1 MKGMDHRI
9 IYRYRAVQ
17 RRWWHMEIITG
28 KELMDMLHFG
38 KTKFN
43 KLLKAG
49 ELPLVKI
56 GNDYI
61 TTESAV
67 EKWIND
73 NIGEELFY
81 E

>member
-1 MKGMDHRI
+1 MK
-9 IYRYRAVQ
+9 
-17 RRWWHMEIITG
+17 IITS
-28 KELMDMLHFG
+28 KELLDMLPFG

-43 KLLKAG
+43 KLLKAN

-56 GNDYI
+56 GTDYI

-73 NIGEELFY
+73 NIGQELFY

>member
-1 MKGMDHRI
+1 MK
-9 IYRYRAVQ
+9 
-17 RRWWHMEIITG
+17 IITS
-28 KELMDMLHFG
+28 KELLELMPFG

-43 KLLKAG
+43 KLLQAG

-73 NIGEELFY
+73 NIGQELFY

>member
-1 MKGMDHRI
+1 MK
-9 IYRYRAVQ
+9 
-17 RRWWHMEIITG
+17 IITS
-28 KELMDMLHFG
+28 KELLEILPFG

-43 KLLKAG
+43 KLLKSG

-73 NIGEELFY
+73 NIGQELFY

>member
-1 MKGMDHRI
+1 MK
-9 IYRYRAVQ
+9 
-17 RRWWHMEIITG
+17 IITS
-28 KELMDMLHFG
+28 KELLEMLPFG

-43 KLLKAG
+43 KLLKSG

-67 EKWIND
+67 EKWITD
-73 NIGEELFY
+73 NIGQELFY

>member
-1 MKGMDHRI
+1 MEVPANNRRLFMK
-9 IYRYRAVQ
+9 
-17 RRWWHMEIITG
+17 IITS
-28 KELMDMLHFG
+28 KELLEMLPFG

-43 KLLKAG
+43 KLLRAG

-67 EKWIND
+67 ENWISN
-73 NIGEELFY
+73 NIGQELFY

>member
-1 MKGMDHRI
+1 MKN
-9 IYRYRAVQ
+9 
-17 RRWWHMEIITG
+17 ITS
-28 KELMDMLHFG
+28 KELLEMLPFG

-43 KLLKAG
+43 KLLRAG

-67 EKWIND
+67 ENWISN
-73 NIGEELFY
+73 NIGQELFY

>member
-1 MKGMDHRI
+1 
-9 IYRYRAVQ
+9 
-17 RRWWHMEIITG
+17 
-28 KELMDMLHFG
+28 MLPFG

-43 KLLKAG
+43 KLLKSG

-56 GNDYI
+56 GSDYI
-61 TTESAV
+61 TTEDAV

-73 NIGEELFY
+73 NLGQELFY

>member
-1 MKGMDHRI
+1 
-9 IYRYRAVQ
+9 
-17 RRWWHMEIITG
+17 
-28 KELMDMLHFG
+28 MLPFG

-56 GNDYI
+56 GSDYI
-61 TTESAV
+61 TTEDAV

-73 NIGEELFY
+73 NIGQELFY